1 MSESQKFTDE
11 TRMFR
16 EYSGL
21 WSFAVEP
28 SCEDAASFDELLN
41 AESVLWEFSDCE
53 NRFSMI
59 LPKLVDERVTVERA

>member
-1 MSESQKFTDE
+1 
-11 TRMFR
+11 MFGECSR
-16 EYSGL
+16 L

-28 SCEDAASFDELLN
+28 CSEEATSFNEFLN

-59 LPKLVDERVTVERA
+59 LPKLADERVAIEGA